1 MTFRIGTP
9 HKHNAG
15 YFVNDQALR
24 TRQEAH
30 VQTCTHC
37 QAIIKMEEWKHEG
50 GWCAKCQAPL
60 CNTPQCMART
70 ALEGCVPFLARLERE
85 VGASMRF
92 ANIRKLA
99 GLDPVIIQPKGP

>member
-1 MTFRIGTP
+1 MTFIIGTP

-30 VQTCTHC
+30 VQTCSHC
-37 QAIIKMEEWKHEG
+37 QAIIKMEAWKEEG

-60 CNTPQCMART
+60 CNNHGCMART

-85 VGASMRF
+85 MGAAMRF
-92 ANIRKLA
+92 EQFRKLA
-99 GLDPVIIQPKGP
+99 GLEPIIIQLKGP